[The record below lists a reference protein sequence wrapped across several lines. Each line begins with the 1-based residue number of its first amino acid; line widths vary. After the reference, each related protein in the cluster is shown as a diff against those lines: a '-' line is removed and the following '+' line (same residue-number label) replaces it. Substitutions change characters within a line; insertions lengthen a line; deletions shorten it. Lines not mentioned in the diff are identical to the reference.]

1 MMETECT
8 LKQPVHRGNEGL
20 RCAVRVRQGVA
31 GVGGVS
37 RGEIG
42 GEIGPTETVDRL
54 LRVAD
59 QNQAARM
66 GGMIEDALKDGE
78 LAWVGVL

>member
-1 MMETECT
+1 METEWT
-8 LKQPVHRGNEGL
+8 LKQPIYRGNEWL
-20 RCAVRVRQGVA
+20 RCAVRVREGVA

-42 GEIGPTETVDRL
+42 GEIRPTETVDRL

-59 QNQAARM
+59 QN
-66 GGMIEDALKDGE
+66 
-78 LAWVGVL
+78 